1 LVRGARV
8 RTDITGRGKIDLTL
22 PSNNRPFRGT
32 YVVNAQRAVV
42 VGYEARNVAARGR
55 INWPTI
61 TVDGSA
67 SGYGGRA
74 TAKGTVVPGSPL
86 ALHPARPPPHPRLR
100 QP

>member
-1 LVRGARV
+1 MSGRSCAARRSRPTVTGRRKWISRCRRGAARS
-8 RTDITGRGKIDLTL
+8 RHLRD
-22 PSNNRPFRGT
+22 
-32 YVVNAQRAVV
+32 QRASAQC

-74 TAKGTVVPGSPL
+74 TAKGTIVGREPVT
-86 ALHPARPPPHPRLR
+86 A
-100 QP
+100 